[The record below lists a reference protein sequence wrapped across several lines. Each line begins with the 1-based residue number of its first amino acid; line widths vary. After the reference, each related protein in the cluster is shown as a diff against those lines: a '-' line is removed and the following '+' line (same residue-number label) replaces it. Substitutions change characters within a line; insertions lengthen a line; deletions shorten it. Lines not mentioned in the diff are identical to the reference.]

1 MRPRTSTRIPNRETM
16 IQQYR
21 LNTESMTVY
30 VVPAMSVCPC
40 CNKRRSSAQ
49 FVEGSR
55 FCANCRRPRS

>member
-1 MRPRTSTRIPNRETM
+1 M

-55 FCANCRRPRS
+55 FCANCRRPR